1 MKKQLTYEQMRD
13 KLAKREF
20 AKLKRFIQKRHPGAY
35 TIKRVDGSFAVVDDN
50 GISIVDQELLL
61 PPAHT
66 VRKAWE
72 YAKYT
77 NWFSNMIRKS
87 NNAFDESKVYTD
99 KGWKE

>member
-1 MKKQLTYEQMRD
+1 MTYEEMRN

-35 TIKRVDGSFAVVDDN
+35 TIRRVDGSYAVVDGY
-50 GISIVDQELLL
+50 GISIVDPNLYL

-77 NWFSNMIRKS
+77 NWFQGMIRKS
-87 NNAFDESKVYTD
+87 ANAFDETKVYSD
-99 KGWKE
+99 KEWKE